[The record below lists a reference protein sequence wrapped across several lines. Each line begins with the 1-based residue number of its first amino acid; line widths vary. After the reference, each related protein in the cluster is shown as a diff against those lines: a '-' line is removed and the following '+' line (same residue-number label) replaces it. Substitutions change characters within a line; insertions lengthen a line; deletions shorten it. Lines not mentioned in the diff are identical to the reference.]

1 MAEINLL
8 FLCDVDFRVTY
19 FAVNKPASGDTHAHF
34 LCQHGMRMHS
44 RLFFVT
50 AGNTHF
56 LCKNEKGEKRQVD
69 AGAGDIVYLPDDVAY
84 ESWWDDPAVIDFV
97 SLEFA
102 LEDERGQRL
111 VCGDTLDVVAHDR
124 NNLFLSAFTRILD
137 TWLRGELGYRIRC
150 RAQFL
155 DVLHMLIVENAR
167 QMYHSE
173 GGEVSKGILY
183 LENHYLEETPIAELA
198 RLCGMCE
205 SNFRSRFQKN
215 IGMPPVQ
222 YRNFLRMKRASQ
234 LLKSGEYTVTEA
246 AAAVNC
252 PDVYYFSKMF
262 KRFFGQSPR
271 AFAQGHTQNA
281 DADFIKEEAD
291 RDRKTA
297 RTEEKP

>member
-1 MAEINLL
+1 MTDINML

-19 FAVNKPASGDTHAHF
+19 FAVNKPATGDTHAHF
-34 LCQHGMRMHS
+34 LCQRGMRTHS

-56 LCKNEKGEKRQVD
+56 LCKNAKNEARRVD
-69 AGAGDIVYLPDDVAY
+69 VCAGDIVYLPDDVAY

-111 VCGDTLDVVAHDR
+111 VCGDTLGVVAHDR
-124 NNLFLSAFTRILD
+124 NNLFLSAFTRIFD
-137 TWLRGELGYRIRC
+137 AWKQGELGYRIRC
-150 RAQFL
+150 RALFL
-155 DVLHMLIVENAR
+155 EVLHMLIVENAR
-167 QMYHSE
+167 QVYRSG

-183 LENHYLEETPIAELA
+183 LENHYLEEVPVRELA
-198 RLCGMCE
+198 QICGMCE
-205 SNFRSRFQKN
+205 SSFRAHFQKN
-215 IGMPPVQ
+215 LGMPPVQ
-222 YRNFLRMKRASQ
+222 YRNFLRMKRASE

-246 AAAVNC
+246 AAAVQC

-271 AFAQGHTQNA
+271 AFARGHAQGS
-281 DADFIKEEAD
+281 
-291 RDRKTA
+291 R
-297 RTEEKP
+297 